1 MLFQQPGESPYDLRF
16 SCLGFPTRIS
26 WSFWLIAVVLGYDLA
41 RLVDR
46 LFGAGSPGVL
56 PLLMIWSACILAS
69 ILIHELGHTIAFRR
83 YGIDSSILLYH
94 FGGLAIPY
102 GTRRSGGRNSRLN
115 HRQELIIAAA
125 GPAFQIGS
133 AALVTLAVWWAGYR
147 VSAYGLMPGPLAQ
160 LGERLAGVELDGA
173 ALFAIVNFF
182 VLPSIMW
189 GLMNLIPVLP
199 LDGGRIAQ
207 SLIGISGGNPL
218 QAYWL
223 GVVASAVVAVYAFQ
237 SGQSFL
243 GIFFVWMGI
252 DNYQAAQSGG
262 GWR

>member
-1 MLFQQPGESPYDLRF
+1 
-16 SCLGFPTRIS
+16 
-26 WSFWLIAVVLGYDLA
+26 
-41 RLVDR
+41 LV
-46 LFGAGSPGVL
+46 
-56 PLLMIWSACILAS
+56 
-69 ILIHELGHTIAFRR
+69 
-83 YGIDSSILLYH
+83 
-94 FGGLAIPY
+94 
-102 GTRRSGGRNSRLN
+102 
-115 HRQELIIAAA
+115 
-125 GPAFQIGS
+125 
-133 AALVTLAVWWAGYR
+133 VWWAGYR
-147 VSAYGLMPGPLAQ
+147 VSAYGLMPGPLAEV
-160 LGERLAGVELDGA
+160 GERLAGAELDGA

-189 GLMNLIPVLP
+189 GLLNLIPVLP

-207 SLIGISGGNPL
+207 SLIGLGGGNPL

-237 SGQSFL
+237 SGQNFL